1 MQDPTLIAHAFDV
14 VQSGCARMVFGSIR
28 FRAGAAR
35 LWFAALLVM
44 LGKLLLLPGSVPVFA
59 QGSSGLPT
67 LYTNEMY
74 IDDVTKPASLDVGD
88 VKAVLAYVLGQLPAR
103 VRVFP
108 TENYYYFYFFQGGI
122 RYSGNFRLD
131 IEQRDKGLVEFIY
144 FKDSTDWLDD
154 ATDHHATFGA
164 ADGVVVEKV
173 ADLSYR
179 VSFSGKSVIFDLND
193 LSTVK
198 PPDAALGDS
207 DTFLGPVADES
218 GLRFFLIFNE
228 STKLFQYVLDET
240 VPVGDELVPAKTLPR
255 LLIGRRTGFVFI
267 EDPNRARKL
276 LVAVYGPNVDVN
288 NYLDGPFDQL
298 PDNFLKGDELRRA
311 ILLAQPDQD
320 QSIDRLGIHRDAD
333 YRVSSDPY
341 LQYYSLEDLAPV
353 AACVAKDG
361 PDVYRCLDAVF
372 SK

>member
-1 MQDPTLIAHAFDV
+1 M
-14 VQSGCARMVFGSIR
+14 
-28 FRAGAAR
+28 
-35 LWFAALLVM
+35 LLSSS
-44 LGKLLLLPGSVPVFA
+44 LPVFA
-59 QGSSGLPT
+59 QEESGFPT
-67 LYTNEMY
+67 LYTNESY
-74 IDDVTKPASLDVGD
+74 IEDVTRHSSLDVDD

-108 TENYYYFYFFQGGI
+108 TENYYYFYFFQSGI

-144 FKDSTDWLDD
+144 FKDSTDWLEDEI
-154 ATDHHATFGA
+154 DHHATLGA
-164 ADGVVVEKV
+164 EDGVLVEKV

-193 LSTVK
+193 LSAVK
-198 PPDAALGDS
+198 PPEAALADS

-240 VPVGDELVPAKTLPR
+240 VPVGDELVPAKKLPH
-255 LLIGRRTGFVFI
+255 LLLGRRTGFVFV
-267 EDPNRARKL
+267 EDPNRPRKL

-311 ILLAQPDQD
+311 ILLAQPDED
-320 QSIDRLGIHRDAD
+320 QSIDRLGIHPDAD
-333 YRVSSDPY
+333 YRVSIDPY
-341 LQYYSLEDLAPV
+341 LQYYSLQELAPI
-353 AACVAKDG
+353 AACATKHG
-361 PDVYRCLDAVF
+361 PDVYRCLEEVF

>member
-1 MQDPTLIAHAFDV
+1 V
-14 VQSGCARMVFGSIR
+14 RSGCARVLFRSNRFG
-28 FRAGAAR
+28 AGAAR
-35 LWFAALLVM
+35 RWSATLLAT
-44 LGKLLLLPGSVPVFA
+44 LGSFVLLSGGVPVFA

-74 IDDVTKPASLDVGD
+74 IEDVTKQTSLDVGK

-122 RYSGNFRLD
+122 RYSGNFRFD

-144 FKDSTDWLDD
+144 FKDSTDWLEDR
-154 ATDHHATFGA
+154 TDHHATLGA
-164 ADGVVVEKV
+164 VDAVTVEKV

-179 VSFSGKSVIFDLND
+179 VSFAGKSVIFDLND

-198 PPDAALGDS
+198 PPEAALGDS

-240 VPVGDELVPAKTLPR
+240 VPVGDELVPAKKLPN
-255 LLIGRRTGFVFI
+255 LLIGRRTGFVFL

-320 QSIDRLGIHRDAD
+320 QAIDRLGIHPDAD
-333 YRVSSDPY
+333 YRVSIDPY
-341 LQYYSLEDLAPV
+341 LQYYSLEELAPV
-353 AACVAKDG
+353 AACAEKHG
-361 PDVYRCLDAVF
+361 PEVYRCLDTLF
-372 SK
+372 SQ